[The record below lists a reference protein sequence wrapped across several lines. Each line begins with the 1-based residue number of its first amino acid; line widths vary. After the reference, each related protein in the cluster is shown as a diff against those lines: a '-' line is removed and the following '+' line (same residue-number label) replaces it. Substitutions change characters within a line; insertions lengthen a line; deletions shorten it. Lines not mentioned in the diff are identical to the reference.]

1 MIFDLWRPGQ
11 KQSVLAETQRYRLC
25 GQGSTLGKKRGR
37 NISRSCSII
46 EWSWKIVVFCEWS
59 SVLPHQLVLF
69 SLVCTITLTLTV
81 EKLWKNTN
89 WEVGSFLSMPLA
101 KMLKNPLKML
111 YLIAPFPEN
120 FPGGGRRPPDPPNY
134 KHLGKEIKLKMGGWR
149 RKSS

>member
-1 MIFDLWRPGQ
+1 MIFDLWQPGQ

-25 GQGSTLGKKRGR
+25 GQGSTLGKKRRR

-111 YLIAPFPEN
+111 YLIAHFQKIFLEEAGFPQLQTSREGN
-120 FPGGGRRPPDPPNY
+120 QKWGDGEGN
-134 KHLGKEIKLKMGGWR
+134 
-149 RKSS
+149 